1 MENENK
7 NLNEEENLTETKKKP
22 KKGLII
28 GISAAAAVIVIG
40 IVASII
46 LLNPKDL
53 GKFFDPENPG
63 GLLGGLNPAENAPE
77 EATVDGVKLQLAYDK
92 SGYTVVGVED
102 NTVTEITIPEYHSGV
117 YITAIDTHA
126 FEKCTNLEKISIPD
140 TITSISYKIFTN
152 CTKLKYNEYDNA
164 RYLGNKNNPCVVLM
178 KAKDTSITSCEINN
192 NTKVIG
198 DYAFSFCT
206 GLTSI
211 TIPNSVTSIGE
222 YAFSGCRGLESVTI
236 PDSVISIGEYAFSR
250 CRGLESVTIPD
261 SVISIG
267 EYAFYDCAG
276 LKSITIPNNVTS
288 IGEYAFSGCRGL
300 ESITISDSVT
310 SIGSHAFYGCTGLKS
325 VTFGE
330 SSQLE
335 SIGYA
340 AFRACRGL
348 ESITIPDSVTSIG
361 YHAFVLCS
369 SLVSINFNGAKAE
382 WSAIEKDDNW
392 NYYTGEY
399 VVHCTDGDLTKA
411 ESEVNSETN

>member
-222 YAFSGCRGLESVTI
+222 YAFSGCRGLES
-236 PDSVISIGEYAFSR
+236 
-250 CRGLESVTIPD
+250 
-261 SVISIG
+261 
-267 EYAFYDCAG
+267 
-276 LKSITIPNNVTS
+276 
-288 IGEYAFSGCRGL
+288 
-300 ESITISDSVT
+300 ITISDSVT